1 MSEEREVINYKTV
14 KVQGDKIIMS
24 LTYNA
29 MKAPFYSKSS
39 KYQQDMLESRKVEE
53 FP

>member
-1 MSEEREVINYKTV
+1 MFEERGVINNKTG

-24 LTYNA
+24 LTYNV

-39 KYQQDMLESRKVEE
+39 K
-53 FP
+53 